1 MIICKSEK
9 ITGCQIHELDARLLH
24 HFTAFT
30 EVLLLEMESED
41 GMCWGGE
48 VVGEGGGEVKGG
60 GMNRK
65 TYPIIRLSCVQA
77 G

>member
-1 MIICKSEK
+1 
-9 ITGCQIHELDARLLH
+9 
-24 HFTAFT
+24 
-30 EVLLLEMESED
+30 MESED

-65 TYPIIRLSCVQA
+65 TYPIIRLSYTAYRKMEKNGKLFLSDVLSSN
-77 G
+77 